1 MVLILKCLFPML
13 LWAWILSSSYSRYV
27 LPRVESVH
35 DLAESLEK
43 RHADGDLR
51 GPLPGIAAGSLRVV
65 LSLSQ
70 IYVLGIWSG
79 YCVLRVIRYTHLPG
93 AEHKWIM
100 HVLAFLICEGALG
113 VIAHR
118 ETYRGILSILHS
130 AMAMGMFVMFSLNP
144 YMMAPVYPWLI
155 RTMGIQGL
163 L

>member
-1 MVLILKCLFPML
+1 MILILKCHVPIF
-13 LWAWILSSSYSRYV
+13 LWAWILSSSYVRY
-27 LPRVESVH
+27 LIPRVQSVYDLIEKLETGESEEV
-35 DLAESLEK
+35 LN
-43 RHADGDLR
+43 
-51 GPLPGIAAGSLRVV
+51 GPLPRLAAGSMRVV

-70 IYVLGIWSG
+70 MYVLGIWSG

-93 AEHKWIM
+93 AEHKWIF
-100 HVLAFLICEGALG
+100 HVIAFLVCEGALG
-113 VIAHR
+113 VIAQR

-155 RTMGIQGL
+155 RVMKIKGL